1 MILQIITHTPVWVWA
16 LLALLVGF
24 GYQQTK
30 SRTVGLRRVT
40 IIPVILT
47 ALSIYGTLSA
57 FGSSPA
63 VLLAWLAAAV
73 MLATTVMLTPVP
85 TGTRF
90 DNQTRQ
96 LHVVGSWVP
105 MALMMGIFAN
115 KYVVGVT
122 LSLHP
127 ELAQNTTFT
136 LAFSALYG
144 TFSGVFIG
152 RAARLWRLTTKRD
165 WADLW

>member
-30 SRTVGLRRVT
+30 SRTVGLPRFS

-63 VLLAWLAAAV
+63 VILTWLAAAI

-90 DNQTRQ
+90 DNQTRL

-115 KYVVGVT
+115 KYVVGVA

-144 TFSGVFIG
+144 AFSGVFIG
-152 RAARLWRLTTKRD
+152 RAARLWRLTTKKGFG
-165 WADLW
+165 